1 MDVTSSTMYRTFLSN
16 MSALNEELS
25 RVNQQISTGK
35 KLVNLRDDPASSAES
50 VLLQDESAELD
61 QYTANTQSC
70 GYYLQVADSALNSVQ
85 NLIASIQAKGLEAD
99 SATLSATDRDAIAKE
114 IRSLRDQIFSLANS
128 EVSGRYIFG
137 GTQISTPPFSIAGDA
152 VTYQGDSGV
161 NEIRVG
167 DALSVRQNV
176 AGSAVFS
183 QVFDAIASLL
193 SAIDAGD
200 LAGIGGALEQLSARL
215 EGYNLARGEIGTEL
229 GKVES
234 LQSELATQKVNLQAR
249 RSNVEDVNAAEAAAR
264 LGRIETALNATMTAG
279 QTILQQKNLFD
290 FLV

>member
-137 GTQISTPPFSIAGDA
+137 GTMISAPPFSIAGDA